1 VLKLNMKSKVM
12 RSFIVFLLAFSLLT
26 SGCYGSFALTR
37 KLHEFNGTIQ
47 DRFARSLVTAG
58 LVLIVYYWT
67 GLGDWIIF
75 NTIEFWTGKNPISEE
90 VINVPAKGKKKSSL
104 GEDLYVQTLH
114 RTDSGLETKIDSYR
128 EGSLVRSLT
137 LHFQEG
143 SPVVTADLRWAGTGV
158 SEHYTAEPLS
168 DGRMLLVHV
177 SSTGEKMTTLIEAEE
192 IQKVTSKLASF
203 LPHKTASEMLAKAV
217 VR

>member
-1 VLKLNMKSKVM
+1 MLKLHAKYRLM
-12 RSFIVFLLAFSLLT
+12 RSFIVFLLAFSILA

-37 KLHEFNGTIQ
+37 KLHQFNGTIE

-75 NTIEFWTGKNPISEE
+75 NSIEFWTGKNPISEE

-137 LHFQEG
+137 LHFQED
-143 SPVVTADLRWAGTGV
+143 SPVVMADLLWVKMGI
-158 SEHYTAEPLS
+158 SEHYTAQQLS
-168 DGRMLLVHV
+168 DGRVLVVRV
-177 SSTGEKMTTLIEAEE
+177 SATGERTTILIEAAQVE
-192 IQKVTSKLASF
+192 KVTAKLASLLSTADSHPLHEV
-203 LPHKTASEMLAKAV
+203 LPYN
-217 VR
+217 